1 MKLKIDEKTG
11 NAVLENGLPVYQ
23 YEDGSAAPF
32 DADATLTG
40 LNGRLK
46 NLEEEKNRHAQDKE
60 KLKTQLE
67 KFKGIDPVKAS
78 EHAKLVKAL
87 EDKQLIDAQ
96 GVEAIKK
103 EWASAMK
110 TSFEEEKRAI
120 VDGFTQ
126 EKTAWEKAKEDYEAL
141 VFDLSVANKF
151 ATSEYF
157 SGKEPKTGMPPEYAK
172 KVFGDQ
178 FEMKIDG
185 RKLKIIAK
193 DVNGREIYSKKNHG
207 ELADFDE
214 AIAQIVEE
222 QNKKYQIMNPGKQGG
237 PRVSGNLTT
246 PTGKDF
252 ENLSPTEKIRAGLK
266 KQYGLG

>member
-1 MKLKIDEKTG
+1 MKLKVDEKG
-11 NAVLENGLPVYQ
+11 VVALENGLPIYE
-23 YEDGSAAPF
+23 YEDGSSSPF

-40 LNGRLK
+40 LNGRIK
-46 NLEEEKNRHAQDKE
+46 NLEEEKNRHAEDKI
-60 KLKTQLE
+60 KLKAQLE
-67 KFKGIDPVKAS
+67 KFKGIDPVKAT

-103 EWASAMK
+103 DWSVAMK
-110 TSFEEEKRAI
+110 NSFEEEKKAI
-120 VDGFTQ
+120 IDAFNQKEIT
-126 EKTAWEKAKEDYEAL
+126 WEKAKADYEAL

-193 DVNGREIYSKKNHG
+193 DANGREIYSKKNHG

-214 AIAQIVEE
+214 AIAQIVDE
-222 QNKKYQIMNPGKQGG
+222 QNKKYNILNPGKQGG
-237 PRVSGNLTT
+237 PRTAGNLSS
-246 PTGKDF
+246 PSGKDF
-252 ENLSPTEKIRAGLK
+252 ENLTPTDKIRVGLK
-266 KQYGLG
+266 KQFGIG

>member
-11 NAVLENGLPVYQ
+11 TAVLENGLPVYQ
-23 YEDGSAAPF
+23 YEDGSESPF
-32 DADATLTG
+32 DADTTLATLNT
-40 LNGRLK
+40 RVK
-46 NLEEEKNRHAQDKE
+46 NLEEEKNRHAED
-60 KLKTQLE
+60 KLKFKAQLD

-78 EHAKLVKAL
+78 EHARMVKAL

-96 GVEAIKK
+96 GVDAMKK
-103 EWASAMK
+103 EWAAAMK
-110 TSFEEEKRAI
+110 GSFEEEKRSI
-120 VDGFTQ
+120 VEGFNQ
-126 EKTAWEKAKEDYEAL
+126 EKSAWEKAKSDYEAL

-157 SGKEPKTGMPPEYAK
+157 SGKEPKTTMPPEYAK
-172 KVFGDQ
+172 KVFGDR

-185 RKLKIIAK
+185 RNLRIIAK
-193 DVNGREIYSKKNHG
+193 DANGRELYSKKNHG

-214 AIAQIVEE
+214 AIAQIVDE
-222 QNKKYQIMNPGKQGG
+222 QNKKYSIMNPGKQGG
-237 PRVSGNLTT
+237 PKASGNLTA
-246 PTGKDF
+246 PSGKDF

>member
-11 NAVLENGLPVYQ
+11 VAVLENGLPIYQ
-23 YEDGSAAPF
+23 YEDGSESPF

-40 LNGRLK
+40 LNGGIK
-46 NLEEEKNRHAQDKE
+46 NLEEEKNRHAEDKI
-60 KLKTQLE
+60 KLKTQLD
-67 KFKGIDPVKAS
+67 KFKGIDPVKAT

-103 EWASAMK
+103 DWSAAMK
-110 TSFEEEKRAI
+110 NSFEEEKKAI
-120 VDGFTQ
+120 IDGFTQ
-126 EKTAWEKAKEDYEAL
+126 KETTWEKAKADYEAL

-157 SGKEPKTGMPPEYAK
+157 SGKEPKTAMPPEYAK
-172 KVFGDQ
+172 KIFGDR

-185 RKLKIIAK
+185 RNLKIIAK
-193 DVNGREIYSKKNHG
+193 DANGREIYSKKNHG

-214 AIAQIVEE
+214 AISQIVEE
-222 QNKKYQIMNPGKQGG
+222 QNKKYTIMNPGKQGG
-237 PRVSGNLTT
+237 PRTVGNLSS
-246 PTGKDF
+246 PSGKDF
-252 ENLSPTEKIRAGLK
+252 DNLTPTEKIRVGLK
-266 KQYGLG
+266 KQFGIG

>member
-11 NAVLENGLPVYQ
+11 NAVLENGLPIYQ
-23 YEDGSAAPF
+23 YEDGSEAPF

-46 NLEEEKNRHAQDKE
+46 NLEEEKTRHATDKT
-60 KLKTQLE
+60 KLKEQLD
-67 KFKGIDPVKAS
+67 KFKGIDPVKAT

-96 GVEAIKK
+96 GVEAMKK
-103 EWASAMK
+103 EWANAMK
-110 TSFEEEKRAI
+110 GSFEEEKKAI

-126 EKTAWEKAKEDYEAL
+126 KETTWEKQKADYEAL

-157 SGKEPKTGMPPEYAK
+157 AGKEPKTTMPPEYAK
-172 KVFGDQ
+172 KVFGDR

-185 RKLKIIAK
+185 RNLKIIAK
-193 DVNGREIYSKKNHG
+193 DANGRELYSKKNHG

-222 QNKKYQIMNPGKQGG
+222 QNKKYTIMNPGKQGG
-237 PRVSGNLTT
+237 PRAVGNLNT
-246 PTGKDF
+246 PSGKDF
-252 ENLSPTEKIRAGLK
+252 DNLTPTEKIRAGLK